1 MDNFAITKEEQKGY
15 IEDFYL
21 TEDENGSTYS
31 VVYGDGRVFEE
42 IENTE
47 ENLARIEKIQEK
59 QMETAI
65 ENKKHFKRKQSL
77 SEVMTFATGITLS
90 SLGGVIANYID
101 TTYESAPSSLI
112 LGTAVGVIT
121 ILGTIPPFAKMRKND
136 KLCNQIA
143 KFEYR
148 NEHRHQL
155 DKINSYHNALS
166 GLPEDVKELVRTSKN
181 PFSIFNASEFTL
193 KDLEMIIENIE
204 RETNSGFQYRKVP
217 QK

>member
-1 MDNFAITKEEQKGY
+1 MDNFALTKEEQKGY

-31 VVYGDGRVFEE
+31 VVYGDGRVFEK

-47 ENLARIEKIQEK
+47 ENLNRIEEIQEK
-59 QMETAI
+59 QMQTAI
-65 ENKKHFKRKQSL
+65 ENKKHFKHKQTM
-77 SEVMTFATGITLS
+77 SEAMTFVTGITLS
-90 SLGGVIANYID
+90 SIGGIIANYID
-101 TTYESAPSSLI
+101 STHEAAPSSLI

-136 KLCNQIA
+136 KLCSQIA

-148 NEHRHQL
+148 NEHREQL
-155 DKINSYHNALS
+155 NKINSYNNALS

-181 PFSIFNASEFTL
+181 PFSIFNASQFTL
-193 KDLEMIIENIE
+193 KDLEMIVENME

>member
-1 MDNFAITKEEQKGY
+1 MDNFALTKEEQKGY

-42 IENTE
+42 IANTE
-47 ENLARIEKIQEK
+47 ENLARIEATQEK
-59 QMETAI
+59 QMEKAI
-65 ENKKHFKRKQSL
+65 ENKKHFKRKQTA
-77 SEVMTFATGITLS
+77 SEIMTFATGITLS
-90 SLGGVIANYID
+90 SVGGVIANYID
-101 TTYESAPSSLI
+101 ATYEGAPSSLI

-136 KLCNQIA
+136 KLCSQIA

-148 NEHRHQL
+148 NEHKQQL
-155 DKINSYHNALS
+155 DRIDSYNNALS
-166 GLPEDVKELVRTSKN
+166 GLSEDVKELIRTSKK

-193 KDLEMIIENIE
+193 KDLEMIVENME
-204 RETNSGFQYRKVP
+204 REESSGFQYRKVS